1 MHYQKNLLT
10 GSIPALAP
18 ASETD
23 LWLIGIVAALILIGL
38 LIGLTLFIH
47 DFSDELRYLNM
58 EIDRSEGAEREHY
71 LRQRR
76 KLWMSLIPFVRY

>member
-1 MHYQKNLLT
+1 MNFQQNLLT
-10 GSIPALAP
+10 GRIAALAP

-23 LWLIGIVAALILIGL
+23 LCLIGIAAALVLIGL
-38 LIGLTLFIH
+38 LIGLTLFIR

-58 EIDRSEGAEREHY
+58 EIERTEGAEREHY

-76 KLWMSLIPFVRY
+76 RLWLSLIPFVKY